1 MLCIGTT
8 SCGFTFYLFVHYCK
22 EKQGTDWKNYFEL
35 CNLSKVHVHVHWF
48 STFIILFRGYCNF
61 NIASMYRMYF
71 NTLTKLLSS
80 CECFYLSYYTPWKNK
95 VMITIFKRSTQY
107 NSDHLVTATLFNLL
121 SSNIVTQILLTRFPT
136 CLIVVV
142 VRGSWKSKQF
152 IFGDQSLHSH
162 DLGLFDYYI
171 TRRK

>member
-142 VRGSWKSKQF
+142 VRGSWKSKTIYLWWSIPSF
-152 IFGDQSLHSH
+152 SWFGIVWLLH
-162 DLGLFDYYI
+162 Y
-171 TRRK
+171 